1 MPGVS
6 PERPIA
12 AETNSNRRRKTV
24 RILMAIL
31 LPGTAFAWS
40 FWYTSD
46 QMSDDLRQ
54 GKDDSRQSPT
64 ARQDQFLLPSIA
76 TSRFRNASK
85 AVAYVGNR
93 QCQECHSDEHDSYLK
108 TMHSRSLAEVDISR
122 EPPDGAF
129 FHELSG
135 RHYRVYREGKQLR
148 LREFIQDSEGQEV
161 VLVDHAAH
169 FSFGS
174 GNYARMYLVK
184 VDDYLIEAPM
194 TWYPRRQSWG
204 MSAGYEKDS
213 NQVGFDR
220 EVSWGCIHCHAGRVE
235 TIDGADQRLNVTE
248 MAISC
253 ERCHGPGALH
263 VKERK
268 AELPIRGSIDD
279 SIVNIRHLSR
289 ERQEDVCSQCH
300 LSASAD
306 VNVRGRSVA
315 DFRPGLRMSDFVI
328 SYRINR
334 QDSAMTVAGQIEQ
347 MRLSRCYLESKSMT
361 CATCHNPH
369 SVPEESEKV
378 AYYRNKCLSCHQTES
393 CGLPI
398 DTRQK
403 TQPNDN
409 CINCH
414 MPRGSTDIPH
424 FSFTHHRVGI
434 HTAKPNSDKLT
445 DSNKLVPVM
454 DVSHLPE
461 HERQRLLGLANDTFA
476 AKLAGGLNDELRD
489 DPYHLALSK
498 VVQER
503 GRQILERVRASG
515 LRDSEVET
523 FFSRINWRRNPD
535 LCILYAESALKS
547 KQISPTNRQSA
558 VYYLASSHFDQRR
571 YQQALPYLKKLVKME
586 RSEISL
592 MLLGIC
598 HRETGNRQEALRLIK
613 EAILAS
619 PHRADLH
626 NYLAS
631 IYRQM
636 GKPMD
641 AQRHLKRAELLSRKV
656 PQPQ

>member
-31 LPGTAFAWS
+31 LPGTVFAWIV
-40 FWYTSD
+40 WYTSD
-46 QMSDDLRQ
+46 QTSDDLRQ
-54 GKDDSRQSPT
+54 GKDDSGLAPT
-64 ARQDQFLLPSIA
+64 AREDQFRLPSIA

-93 QCQECHSDEHDSYLK
+93 KCQECHSDEHDSYLK

-122 EPPDGAF
+122 EPPNGEF
-129 FHELSG
+129 FHEISG

-213 NQVGFDR
+213 NQAGFDR
-220 EVSWGCIHCHAGRVE
+220 EVGWGCIHCHGGRVE

-306 VNVRGRSVA
+306 IEWSWHRPPRARSQRGRLSTGFANVRLRHQLSDQSPGFCDDGGRP
-315 DFRPGLRMSDFVI
+315 DRTDEIEPLLP
-328 SYRINR
+328 RIE
-334 QDSAMTVAGQIEQ
+334 I
-347 MRLSRCYLESKSMT
+347 
-361 CATCHNPH
+361 
-369 SVPEESEKV
+369 
-378 AYYRNKCLSCHQTES
+378 
-393 CGLPI
+393 
-398 DTRQK
+398 
-403 TQPNDN
+403 NDVR
-409 CINCH
+409 H
-414 MPRGSTDIPH
+414 MP
-424 FSFTHHRVGI
+424 
-434 HTAKPNSDKLT
+434 
-445 DSNKLVPVM
+445 
-454 DVSHLPE
+454 
-461 HERQRLLGLANDTFA
+461 Q
-476 AKLAGGLNDELRD
+476 
-489 DPYHLALSK
+489 
-498 VVQER
+498 
-503 GRQILERVRASG
+503 
-515 LRDSEVET
+515 
-523 FFSRINWRRNPD
+523 
-535 LCILYAESALKS
+535 SALCS
-547 KQISPTNRQSA
+547 RGIGEGC
-558 VYYLASSHFDQRR
+558 V
-571 YQQALPYLKKLVKME
+571 LPK
-586 RSEISL
+586 
-592 MLLGIC
+592 
-598 HRETGNRQEALRLIK
+598 
-613 EAILAS
+613 
-619 PHRADLH
+619 
-626 NYLAS
+626 
-631 IYRQM
+631 
-636 GKPMD
+636 
-641 AQRHLKRAELLSRKV
+641 
-656 PQPQ
+656 